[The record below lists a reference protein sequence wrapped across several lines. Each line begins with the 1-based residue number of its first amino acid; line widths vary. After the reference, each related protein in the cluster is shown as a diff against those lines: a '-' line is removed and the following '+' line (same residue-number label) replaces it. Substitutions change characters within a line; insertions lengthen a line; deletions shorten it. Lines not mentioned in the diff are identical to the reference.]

1 MGEGLKRALVAYKK
15 YRLVKRI
22 IAAFAGAA
30 AGIAGC
36 ITYARV
42 YHNYNAAVWA
52 GLSAAFAIVF
62 LHLNFSVRRD
72 YERSITRETFKAYLL
87 VGVLGAVAGLAAL
100 ITYIVLG
107 ATHHEKGNY
116 SISNAIIVAGLSQAL
131 STGQKDGLSH
141 GCYGILILV
150 RFKFLKYIV
159 VFKM

>member
-22 IAAFAGAA
+22 IAAIAGAA

-107 ATHHEKGNY
+107 VTHHEKGLPAEGY
-116 SISNAIIVAGLSQAL
+116 FIVCLWCAKTTMWGVFTIGSARSFTKKYFESSPGLVQNN
-131 STGQKDGLSH
+131 
-141 GCYGILILV
+141 
-150 RFKFLKYIV
+150 R
-159 VFKM
+159 M